1 MNRKEKREKKSEIN
15 ILNNLVTII
24 KQYFPELIK
33 QFNGLTD
40 VRNQSYVKY
49 EMKVIFIVRLMG
61 LMCEIKSMQGLTREM
76 NTKETIE
83 NIAKICGLELEEIP
97 HCDTINNVF
106 EEVKIDE
113 LEKIRKYMINKM
125 IRNKMIEKYK
135 IRGKYYHIVV
145 DGTGLATSRKKYNKN
160 CLVKN
165 KTDKNGNEYQ
175 EYSTYVLEAK
185 LIVGDMVFSIGSEF
199 VENEEENVSKQDCEI
214 NAFKRL
220 AKKIKKE
227 YPKLKIIIG
236 ADALYASKSVI
247 DICEENEWKY
257 IIRLKEGKIPTLY
270 NEFKTIVAKENESN
284 KANYEYVTNL
294 EYQEEKVN
302 IIKYVDTKEKTE
314 FVYMTNLPI
323 SNKNIESTIRV
334 GRKRWRIENEGFN
347 VQKNGTF
354 DIGHLYSRNQV
365 AIKAHY
371 LMIQIAHILRQL
383 LENGVKEIKEL
394 NLKLKEISQTLKN
407 TLISTI
413 TNLTVHSK
421 IQLRFD

>member
-1 MNRKEKREKKSEIN
+1 
-15 ILNNLVTII
+15 
-24 KQYFPELIK
+24 
-33 QFNGLTD
+33 
-40 VRNQSYVKY
+40 
-49 EMKVIFIVRLMG
+49 
-61 LMCEIKSMQGLTREM
+61 
-76 NTKETIE
+76 
-83 NIAKICGLELEEIP
+83 
-97 HCDTINNVF
+97 
-106 EEVKIDE
+106 
-113 LEKIRKYMINKM
+113 
-125 IRNKMIEKYK
+125 
-135 IRGKYYHIVV
+135 
-145 DGTGLATSRKKYNKN
+145 
-160 CLVKN
+160 
-165 KTDKNGNEYQ
+165 
-175 EYSTYVLEAK
+175 
-185 LIVGDMVFSIGSEF
+185 MVFSIGSEF

-421 IQLRFD
+421 IQLRFDWII